1 MIKRKYIK
9 FSGGYKISKIYE
21 NENIQY
27 FSGKEN
33 PLHMRRFYNQRF
45 LCDYEL
51 DWYPFDIQHCN
62 MRMEITS
69 SQSPFIQPI
78 VEFYEYLGK
87 KLLTQ
92 YEVRDFMM
100 DIQNTDE
107 GIQEVFVTI
116 NLGRQLFG
124 VVLNIIIPTV
134 VLNVISYSTN
144 FYKEEYFETVI
155 AINLTTMLVIVTLFV
170 SVSKSKLYFFMIKSY
185 FYRLVTLFLLHL
197 ISK

>member
-170 SVSKSKLYFFMIKSY
+170 SVSSRAF
-185 FYRLVTLFLLHL
+185 
-197 ISK
+197 

>member
-1 MIKRKYIK
+1 MYVE
-9 FSGGYKISKIYE
+9 FSGGYKLSKIYE

-51 DWYPFDIQHCN
+51 HWYPFDIQHCN
-62 MRMEITS
+62 MRMDIIS
-69 SQSPFIQPI
+69 SQSPFVQPI

-87 KLLTQ
+87 KFLTQ
-92 YEVRDFMM
+92 YEVRDFRME
-100 DIQNTDE
+100 IQNTGEE

-116 NLGRQLFG
+116 TLRRQLFG

-144 FYKEEYFETVI
+144 FYKEDYFETVI
-155 AINLTTMLVIVTLFV
+155 GINLTTMLVIVTLFV
-170 SVSKSKLYFFMIKSY
+170 SVSSRKFLKNPEGKSDY
-185 FYRLVTLFLLHL
+185 LFR
-197 ISK
+197 

>member
-1 MIKRKYIK
+1 MKKHRLQFRKLVKKSPNDYKRKYIK
-9 FSGGYKISKIYE
+9 FSGGYKVSKIYE

-170 SVSKSKLYFFMIKSY
+170 SVSSRAF
-185 FYRLVTLFLLHL
+185 
-197 ISK
+197 